1 MEFDLILCSSD
12 LKTHRI
18 IYSLRATTTPSEPC
32 TKFSK
37 YKSKGSK
44 ILTTGLQIKRVLE
57 QPLIIKPV
65 GHKIHSGQHLGKK
78 SCSTFA
84 FDLVKINMNHIL
96 SLTNLCSK
104 FSNSKTKGLEF
115 IEWTKLGENTIFF
128 TVNPKRDLKICRNL
142 ILLSTTNYRV
152 LYQV

>member
-1 MEFDLILCSSD
+1 MTFDHTPLKATNVSCLQYSSSKGVIRYWMEFDLILCSSD

-18 IYSLRATTTPSEPC
+18 IYSLRATTAPSEPC

-78 SCSTFA
+78 IL
-84 FDLVKINMNHIL
+84 FDLCLWPCENQYESHTLINQ
-96 SLTNLCSK
+96 SL
-104 FSNSKTKGLEF
+104 F
-115 IEWTKLGENTIFF
+115 
-128 TVNPKRDLKICRNL
+128 
-142 ILLSTTNYRV
+142 
-152 LYQV
+152 QVQ